1 MGTIYQK
8 PEIPN
13 IFLINEIQF
22 KEERDKL
29 YKKHQKEKRG
39 SIFIYGKNGVGQ
51 PQVLKIRTYLCLETS
66 DNILYTI
73 CTHASIDGAW
83 ESTCFKKL
91 TAF

>member
-1 MGTIYQK
+1 METIYQK
-8 PEIPN
+8 PKIPN

-39 SIFIYGKNGVGQ
+39 SIFIYEKNGVGQ

-66 DNILYTI
+66 IFYTQY
-73 CTHASIDGAW
+73 
-83 ESTCFKKL
+83 
-91 TAF
+91 AFMLPQMVPGKAHVLKS